1 MVNTKINLA
10 LISKGNIEQK
20 ETYTDDIGEALEAV
34 ALFFA
39 KHSDKEEYSSNC
51 IATQEKIALF
61 RQSFADAVRNAEQ
74 LTDSDIKDLLKE
86 A

>member
-20 ETYTDDIGEALEAV
+20 ETYTDDIAEALEAV

-39 KHSDKEEYSSNC
+39 KHSDKEEYSHNR
-51 IATQEKIALF
+51 IATNDKIAFF
-61 RQSFADAVRNAEQ
+61 RQSFTNAVRNAEQ
-74 LTDSDIKDLLKE
+74 LTDSDIKDLLNKE
-86 A
+86 